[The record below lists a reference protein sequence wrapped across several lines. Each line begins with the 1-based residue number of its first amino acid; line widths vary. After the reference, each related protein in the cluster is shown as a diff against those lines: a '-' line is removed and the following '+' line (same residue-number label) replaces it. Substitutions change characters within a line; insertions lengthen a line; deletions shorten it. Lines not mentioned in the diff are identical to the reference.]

1 MEDKV
6 KEAQSALEK
15 TTPAVEKATSALR
28 EGEKL
33 IAVRQRFHEYSVA
46 HRSGGPRLADN
57 IIASDDEKRLFK
69 AEQRAARKI
78 KGQF

>member
-15 TTPAVEKATSALR
+15 TTPAVEKATTALR

-33 IAVRQRFHEYSVA
+33 IAERQRFHEYSVA
-46 HRSGGPRLADN
+46 HRSGGPRL
-57 IIASDDEKRLFK
+57 
-69 AEQRAARKI
+69 
-78 KGQF
+78 G